1 MLGRRSVGGREQVA
15 MQIGPFN
22 VQTVDECLDILEEV
36 FQCGMWKEL
45 NNEDRLRIVGRLE
58 HVLDIAQLKSMP

>member
-1 MLGRRSVGGREQVA
+1 